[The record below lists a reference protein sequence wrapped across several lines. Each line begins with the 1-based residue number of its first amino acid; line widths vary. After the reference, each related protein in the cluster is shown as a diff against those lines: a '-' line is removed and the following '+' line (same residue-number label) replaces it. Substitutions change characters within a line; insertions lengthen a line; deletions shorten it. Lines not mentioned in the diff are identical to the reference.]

1 MKTRMWMYNLLV
13 CSVLVYILAEESKFF
28 SISFQ
33 KIVPKKISV
42 ALIH

>member
-13 CSVLVYILAEESKFF
+13 LVYILAEESNFLAYLSK
-28 SISFQ
+28 